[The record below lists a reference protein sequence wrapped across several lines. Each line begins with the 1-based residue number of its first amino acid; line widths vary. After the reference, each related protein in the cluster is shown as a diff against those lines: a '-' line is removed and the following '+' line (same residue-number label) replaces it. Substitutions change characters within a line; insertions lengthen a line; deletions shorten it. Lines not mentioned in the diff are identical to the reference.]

1 MISANINILIF
12 IRIKKLLG
20 LFMQNSSFLH
30 LNLLK
35 GHGCKY
41 TDLFRIGLKN
51 RIKNNISSALRAI
64 PAYSQ
69 TLFTNRTE

>member
-1 MISANINILIF
+1 MEI
-12 IRIKKLLG
+12 
-20 LFMQNSSFLH
+20 SSFLH